1 MRFFPAVLFFAA
13 ILAAC
18 AQQPAVLWIEL
29 NGYISPGTATYVEE
43 AFAQAS
49 QYSAVLITLD
59 TLGGSADAMLKIVE
73 TIQRSPV
80 PVIGY
85 VYPAGGKALSAG
97 TYILM
102 ATHYAAMA
110 PGTLIGSAQ
119 PVSGGEPVTDSKVL
133 NFFAE
138 KMGTLAESQ
147 GRNRD
152 EAVKIVLENKN
163 FNPQRALEARL
174 VEAVAT
180 DVEELLA
187 KADGSVVKTF
197 AGEKVLRVKGI
208 PLIKKGPSMTAS
220 AVALLSDPLVSS
232 LLITLGILTL
242 LFGLTSPGWGG
253 EVAGG
258 LMILLGL
265 VGQGLNI
272 NIAGALLAAIG
283 AGLLLYELV
292 SPGFGL
298 AGVGGILALTIG
310 IILLGGY
317 SPAPAFVAQEWLTQF
332 QTTVIAIAVFA
343 AAFLGFLAYKS
354 FTAQKKR
361 PREWVSMH
369 GRAVEDIKPGGVGYI
384 VVDGEYWR
392 ATARRLVKEHERV
405 RIVGREGGVFV
416 VEPEDST

>member
-1 MRFFPAVLFFAA
+1 MRFLFAA
-13 ILAAC
+13 ILLAAVFS
-18 AQQPAVLWIEL
+18 AAGQQNAILWVEI
-29 NGYISPGTATYVEE
+29 NGYISLGTATYVEE
-43 AFAQAS
+43 AFTHAS
-49 QYSAVLITLD
+49 QYSAVLITID
-59 TLGGSADAMLKIVE
+59 TLGGQADAMLKIVE

-138 KMGTLAESQ
+138 KMGTLAEAQ

-163 FNPQRALEARL
+163 FNPQKALQAGL
-174 VEAVAT
+174 IEAVAT
-180 DVEELLA
+180 DVEELLSN
-187 KADGSVVKTF
+187 ADGKVVKTL
-197 AGEKVLRVKGI
+197 AGEKVLRVKGL
-208 PLIKKGPSMTAS
+208 PLTKVGPSITAG

-232 LLITLGILTL
+232 LLITLGILVL
-242 LFGLTSPGWGG
+242 LVGLTSPGWGG

-258 LMILLGL
+258 LMIILGL

-272 NIAGALLAAIG
+272 NVAGALLTAVG
-283 AGLLLYELV
+283 VGLLLYELM

-298 AGVGGILALTIG
+298 AGAGGIFALTVG

-317 SPAPAFVAQEWLTQF
+317 NPVPRFVAQEWLTRF

-343 AAFLGFLAYKS
+343 AAFLGFLGYKS
-354 FTAQKKR
+354 YRAQKKR
-361 PREWVSMH
+361 PGEWMSRY
-369 GRAVEDIKPGGVGYI
+369 GRAVEPIEPGGIGYI
-384 VVDGEYWR
+384 VVDGEYWK
-392 ATARRLVKEHERV
+392 AKALKKVGEQEKVK
-405 RIVGREGGVFV
+405 IVGREKGVFI
-416 VEPEDST
+416 VEPENAT